1 MYCPHCANAIPD
13 GHGFCSKCGKST
25 MASAPTMTAA
35 TGVAAKTKSSARSV
49 IGVLLFILIVF
60 VVIRMAQSS
69 NTGVPTTSIF
79 RSPHSASV
87 VRSPV
92 TVEPVHLMSYRF
104 NVTPDMRNVAL
115 VGHFTAQGGFGNDIR
130 VLVVTEDDYLNW
142 QNGHGARSFYDSKK
156 VTAGSF
162 NIRLP
167 SSPTSYRLVFD
178 NSFSMVTNKLVDVD
192 AKLQYEQ

>member
-1 MYCPHCANAIPD
+1 MSP
-13 GHGFCSKCGKST
+13 G
-25 MASAPTMTAA
+25 AA
-35 TGVAAKTKSSARSV
+35 VVPAKNKSSARSV
-49 IGVLLFILIVF
+49 IGLLLFILVVL

-69 NTGVPTTSIF
+69 NTGVTTTSIF

-87 VRSPV
+87 VKSPV

-104 NVTPDMRNVAL
+104 NVTPDMRNVTL

-142 QNGHGARSFYDSKK
+142 QNGHNARSFYDSKK
-156 VTAGSF
+156 VTAGTF
-162 NIRLP
+162 DVRLP
-167 SSPTSYRLVFD
+167 SSAVAYRLVFD
-178 NSFSMVTNKLVDVD
+178 NSFSLVTNKVVDVE